1 MIIVVVDFVGREQL
15 PRRQYLL
22 LFGEEHLQR
31 RLDLRIAGSQTGRQ
45 RLDLHLDVLQVFLFL
60 GRQLYR
66 VYPLVLRRHVR
77 RCRRR
82 YDVDVAGLLQQLAEQ
97 LLHVLIRTVRIV
109 RFGRGLGWHFWG
121 TLLLD

>member
-1 MIIVVVDFVGREQL
+1 MRLRRYHLIRRRRRFDPGPRLLLLRFVLVRLLLLLLSPTQVQTGRIDDRQMIIVVVDFVGREQL

-60 GRQLYR
+60 GCQLYR
-66 VYPLVLRRHVR
+66 VYPLVL
-77 RCRRR
+77 
-82 YDVDVAGLLQQLAEQ
+82 
-97 LLHVLIRTVRIV
+97 
-109 RFGRGLGWHFWG
+109 
-121 TLLLD
+121 